1 MIPSRKDSCEA
12 VDGKGTKLNFQNG
25 KNRKNDGNC
34 ENDKNGGENDDN
46 CENGENG
53 GENGKTVNNCSD
65 VSQEEEWRK
74 GESEPLEASFLKDE
88 VKKMV
93 KISSRLWIRILHA
106 CLTRNM
112 NYF

>member
-25 KNRKNDGNC
+25 KNRKNDENC
-34 ENDKNGGENDDN
+34 ENDKNGGEN
-46 CENGENG
+46 
-53 GENGKTVNNCSD
+53 GKTVNSCSD
-65 VSQEEEWRK
+65 DVTQEEEWRK